1 MATSTGTLGLYT
13 AMQMLGFAPYHM
25 KLLVE
30 SMRAEYDAF
39 SGIKR
44 YSKEDSD
51 KWFSDY
57 DVGPAPPPPVASLR
71 LCQ

>member
-1 MATSTGTLGLYT
+1 
-13 AMQMLGFAPYHM
+13 MQMLGFAPYHM

-57 DVGPAPPPPVASLR
+57 DVGPAPPPPRRLASSLSMNVLTFVATMSH
-71 LCQ
+71 

>member
-1 MATSTGTLGLYT
+1 
-13 AMQMLGFAPYHM
+13 MQMLGFAPYHMKEVITSGAPHM

-71 LCQ
+71 LRQ